1 MVFQADTSRNPTAM
15 MVEPTTTSEQ
25 QTTQKVEF
33 LITQL
38 DSEVS
43 SNAPGNTSVTQA
55 TVLGSSGLFE

>member
-1 MVFQADTSRNPTAM
+1 MVFQADTSCNPTAM
-15 MVEPTTTSEQ
+15 MVEPTTTSDK
-25 QTTQKVEF
+25 QTTKMVEF